1 MKIKEVGK
9 ILDIKF
15 MDYNFLENNEK
26 QQPYQFYLETINQL
40 KKYGRNK

>member
-15 MDYNFLENNEK
+15 MDYNSSENNEK
-26 QQPYQFYLETINQL
+26 QQPYQY
-40 KKYGRNK
+40 Y